1 MCSKDIYT
9 RHNWCVK
16 SPPYAVVQ
24 MIGYKRSMK
33 MEIKIATLNSHCP
46 IIIIIN
52 PRQILRLADN
62 TTSIPGFL
70 AASFIFCVLFYYYLR
85 GLNKSGAG
93 SFFFKKFYRLI
104 NFSSH
109 YVRGI
114 DLLQRTLPYYP
125 KEIRSVY
132 CRPVK
137 WIKMKNIK
145 YLKSALKKKKILNR
159 FQELNRKFKN
169 KLITD
174 LNNAIFS

>member
-24 MIGYKRSMK
+24 MIGYKRSRK

-62 TTSIPGFL
+62 TTCIPGFW

-114 DLLQRTLPYYP
+114 WWPMNIVSPLFNSGDSYYLRGFSL
-125 KEIRSVY
+125 RSF
-132 CRPVK
+132 
-137 WIKMKNIK
+137 WIFVRDFIHP
-145 YLKSALKKKKILNR
+145 
-159 FQELNRKFKN
+159 
-169 KLITD
+169 
-174 LNNAIFS
+174 